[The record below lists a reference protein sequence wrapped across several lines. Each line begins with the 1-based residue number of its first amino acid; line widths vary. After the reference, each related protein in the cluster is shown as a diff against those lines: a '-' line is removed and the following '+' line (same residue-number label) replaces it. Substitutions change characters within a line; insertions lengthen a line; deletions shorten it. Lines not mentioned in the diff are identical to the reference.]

1 MYRYY
6 WDYDVKKDISVIP
19 FKNLLTDRAF
29 LMYECGLCKWC
40 SMYYTNYSLD
50 QPLCVEEGANF
61 MHPQSAI
68 FSYLLKDNSLD
79 AIEHGAASGY
89 LKLLN
94 DMQFLVVDVRHLKF
108 GEGECMLFHQK
119 MFYLMSNSLIEIFY
133 FWLCKKGHCSSV
145 LWFFSSETLSKN
157 EAF

>member
-1 MYRYY
+1 
-6 WDYDVKKDISVIP
+6 
-19 FKNLLTDRAF
+19 
-29 LMYECGLCKWC
+29 
-40 SMYYTNYSLD
+40 MYYTNYSLD

-108 GEGECMLFHQK
+108 GERENYAFSSK
-119 MFYLMSNSLIEIFY
+119 NVDINVERTYSNI
-133 FWLCKKGHCSSV
+133 SV
-145 LWFFSSETLSKN
+145 LIV
-157 EAF
+157 

>member
-1 MYRYY
+1 MY
-6 WDYDVKKDISVIP
+6 
-19 FKNLLTDRAF
+19 
-29 LMYECGLCKWC
+29 C
-40 SMYYTNYSLD
+40 TNYSLD

-108 GEGECMLFHQK
+108 GEREDYAFSSK
-119 MFYLMSNSLIEIFY
+119 NVKINIERTYCNI
-133 FWLCKKGHCSSV
+133 SV
-145 LWFFSSETLSKN
+145 LIV
-157 EAF
+157 